1 MVACGL
7 HTQRHLLPDPSQTRL
22 GSSRCHPPPAR
33 VQGTSPSRLL
43 ETLLRLLLSAGLCNA
58 HHLREL
64 IFVHE
69 QHQQDWA
76 DQMIDC
82 LLDIKQAV
90 DQAAPTADRLP
101 EKQIQAWEARY
112 QQILEEGFAHN
123 PLSPRPAN
131 AQKKRGRRK
140 KTKPATCSNA
150 WTNTAKKPWP
160 SCTISTSPSITTWS
174 KGTFA

>member
-1 MVACGL
+1 M
-7 HTQRHLLPDPSQTRL
+7 PSTSCP
-22 GSSRCHPPPAR
+22 SSGDEPFTTFGNP
-33 VQGTSPSRLL
+33 TSPTPVDQR
-43 ETLLRLLLSAGLCNA
+43 LCNA
-58 HHLREL
+58 HHLRD
-64 IFVHE
+64 FVHE
-69 QHQQDWA
+69 QRLDWA

-82 LLDIKQAV
+82 LLDIKLAV

-140 KTKPATCSNA
+140 KTKPRNLLERLDQHRQEALA
-150 WTNTAKKPWP
+150 FMYAG
-160 SCTISTSPSITTWS
+160 WS